1 MSYGRSH
8 SAQELDPETVRKIS
22 QLMGLELSQE
32 DLNSLKK
39 SLAEQLASV
48 NVLDELDLTDIA
60 SILVMD
66 PRWHE

>member
-1 MSYGRSH
+1 
-8 SAQELDPETVRKIS
+8 
-22 QLMGLELSQE
+22 MGLELSPE

-48 NVLDELDLTDIA
+48 NVLDQLDLTDIA